1 MVKWLGRMTSATAID
16 EIDEKILRLLLK
28 DARLSLKKI
37 AKECGISSVSVLNR
51 INRLKKHGVI
61 KGSSLFAS
69 LGIYDFQTVAFLGV
83 ETENNN
89 CTAEVLKFLKTYTF
103 LVEPSVCIGR
113 FDLHAL
119 IYSKDE
125 NDLNNRVA
133 MVRRLSGVRKVSV
146 FIWTGLSNGDYEN
159 ISLFPEKRLS

>member
-1 MVKWLGRMTSATAID
+1 MTSAAAID
-16 EIDEKILRLLLK
+16 EIDLKILRLLVK

-37 AKECGISSVSVLNR
+37 ANDCGISSVSVLNR
-51 INRLKKHGVI
+51 INRLKKIGVI

-69 LGIYDFQTVAFLGV
+69 LSIYDFQTISFIGV

-89 CTAEVLKFLKTYTF
+89 CTGEVLKFLKTYTF
-103 LVEPSVCIGR
+103 LIEPSVSIGR

-133 MVRRLSGVRKVSV
+133 VLRRLSGVRKVSV
-146 FIWTGLSNGDYEN
+146 FIWTALSNGDYEN
-159 ISLFPEKRLS
+159 INLFPKKGLI

>member
-1 MVKWLGRMTSATAID
+1 MTPAAAID
-16 EIDEKILRLLLK
+16 EIDLKILRLLLK
-28 DARLSLKKI
+28 DARSSLKKI
-37 AKECGISSVSVLNR
+37 AKECGVSSVSVLNR
-51 INRLKKHGVI
+51 INRLKKLGVI
-61 KGSSLFAS
+61 KGSTLFAS
-69 LGIYDFQTVAFLGV
+69 LSIYDFQTIAFIGV

-89 CTAEVLKFLKTYTF
+89 CNDEVLKFLKTYTF
-103 LVEPSVCIGR
+103 LIEPSVSIGK

-133 MVRRLSGVRKVSV
+133 VLRRLSGVRKVSV

-159 ISLFPEKRLS
+159 IDLFPEKRLS